1 MAEKTVDIQYYTDLD
16 LYAAFL
22 PFLKKYL
29 KIKGKTFPKGMP
41 LSNIVDLI
49 RDEIDSD
56 YNLEKGG
63 WGSEHKT
70 KVMVRGL
77 AQKGLLRLPSQRPKV
92 KFTKKYKKLLDKLFF
107 SKINLPPHAKV
118 IMKEDEPY
126 NVEINTIVDWASAI
140 KDPRFD
146 MDDYKIMSKNLPKFL
161 ERVLNIQD
169 MRGNP
174 IKGDVK
180 IDFHTFFNNQNF
192 EEVMKEI
199 KTIIRKYY
207 GSDKIRSLRFKK
219 LSNGRINLQIVFPYY
234 VYTNE
239 KYEIKRGITEKLE
252 QNGINLSFINF
263 DY

>member
-1 MAEKTVDIQYYTDLD
+1 MANKEVDIENYTDLD

-29 KIKGKTFPKGMP
+29 KTKGKRFSRNMP
-41 LSNIVDLI
+41 FSNIVDLI
-49 RDEIDSD
+49 RDEINSD

-63 WGSEHKT
+63 WGSEYQT
-70 KVMVRGL
+70 KVMVREL
-77 AQKGLLRLPSQRPKV
+77 AKKGLLRLPSQRPKV

-107 SKINLPPHAKV
+107 SKTNLPPHAKV
-118 IMKEDEPY
+118 VFKEDEPY
-126 NVEINTIVDWASAI
+126 DIEVNTVVDWASAI

-146 MDDYKIMSKNLPKFL
+146 FNSYKNISKNLPKFL
-161 ERVLNIQD
+161 ERVLNIKD
-169 MRGNP
+169 LRGNP

-207 GSDKIRSLRFKK
+207 GSDKVRSLRFKVT
-219 LSNGRINLQIVFPYY
+219 SSGRIMLKLIFPYY
-234 VYTNE
+234 VYWNE
-239 KYEIKRGITEKLE
+239 KKEIRDKISDILE
-252 QNGINLSFINF
+252 QNGFNMTFIELEL
-263 DY
+263 

>member
-1 MAEKTVDIQYYTDLD
+1 MADKTVDIENYTDLD

-22 PFLKKYL
+22 PFLRKYL
-29 KIKGKTFPKGMP
+29 KTKGKRFSKNMP

-49 RDEIDSD
+49 RDEINSD

-63 WGSEHKT
+63 WGSEYQT

-77 AQKGLLRLPSQRPKV
+77 ARKGLLRLPSQRPKV

-126 NVEINTIVDWASAI
+126 DVEVNTVIDWASAI

-146 MDDYKIMSKNLPKFL
+146 FDSYKTISKNLPKFL
-161 ERVLNIQD
+161 ERVLNIKD
-169 MRGNP
+169 LRGNP

-180 IDFHTFFNNQNF
+180 IDFHTFFNNQNL
-192 EEVMKEI
+192 EEVMKEM

-207 GSDKIRSLRFKK
+207 GTTKIRSLRFKIS
-219 LSNGRINLQIVFPYY
+219 SNGRIVLKPIFSYNVYRSEKQDIKNKISDLLQA
-234 VYTNE
+234 
-239 KYEIKRGITEKLE
+239 
-252 QNGINLSFINF
+252 NGFNPSFVQI
-263 DY
+263 DW

>member
-1 MAEKTVDIQYYTDLD
+1 MANKEVDIGNYTDLD

-77 AQKGLLRLPSQRPKV
+77 AKKGLLRLPSQRPKI
-92 KFTKKYKKLLDKLFF
+92 KFTKKYKKLFDKLFF

-126 NVEINTIVDWASAI
+126 DVEVNTVIDWASAI

-146 MDDYKIMSKNLPKFL
+146 YDSYKTVSKNLPKFL

-207 GSDKIRSLRFKK
+207 GSDKVRSLRFRV
-219 LSNGRINLQIVFPYY
+219 SNTGKINVKIIFPYY
-234 VYTNE
+234 VHGNE
-239 KYEIKRGITEKLE
+239 RSEIKNKISDKLRD
-252 QNGINLSFINF
+252 NGLNMSFIYF
-263 DY
+263 EW